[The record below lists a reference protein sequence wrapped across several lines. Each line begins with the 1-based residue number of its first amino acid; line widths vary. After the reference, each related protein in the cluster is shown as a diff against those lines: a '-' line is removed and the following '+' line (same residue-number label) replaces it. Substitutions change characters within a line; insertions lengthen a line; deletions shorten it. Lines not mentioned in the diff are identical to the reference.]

1 MSISNSRALL
11 QCTLLAIIVLL
22 FSTNAIAQ
30 TINGRET
37 QRLELVNSSITLTQP
52 GSYQLS
58 ILDTGGGRCDGVF
71 LYSLIFNFIQLRDS
85 SMFIQKH

>member
-1 MSISNSRALL
+1 MKGFPMSISNSRALL
-11 QCTLLAIIVLL
+11 QCALLAIIVLL
-22 FSTNAIAQ
+22 FSNNAIAQ

-58 ILDTGGGRCDGVF
+58 IVDAGGQGTMVYFSIR
-71 LYSLIFNFIQLRDS
+71 
-85 SMFIQKH
+85 